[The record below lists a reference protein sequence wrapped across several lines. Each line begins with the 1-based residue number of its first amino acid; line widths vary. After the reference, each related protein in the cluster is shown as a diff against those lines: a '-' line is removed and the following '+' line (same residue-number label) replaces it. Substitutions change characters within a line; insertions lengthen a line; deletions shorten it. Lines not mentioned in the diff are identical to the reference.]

1 MKYEYVEDVTLSE
14 IKKIMTE
21 KAKNKE
27 LTFEQKNALE
37 HSKLFVQ
44 LTPAN
49 TEKLK
54 NSLLEIDLTDE
65 IATKIADIVPNN
77 IELNLILEKEKD
89 IDDSKKDEIIN
100 ILKKYKKE

>member
-14 IKKIMTE
+14 IKKTMTE

-54 NSLLEIDLTDE
+54 NSLLEIDLTNE

>member
-1 MKYEYVEDVTLSE
+1 MNFEYVEDVTLSE
-14 IKKIMTE
+14 IKKKLTE
-21 KAKNKE
+21 RSKDKE

-37 HSKLFVQ
+37 HAKLFAQ

-54 NSLLEIDLTDE
+54 KDLLDMELSQE

-77 IELNLILEKEKD
+77 SQLSIILEKEKD
-89 IDDSKKDEIIN
+89 IDDDKKQEILN
-100 ILKKYKKE
+100 VVQKYQK